1 MRPERSVFVHLGLLG
16 AAAVFAVGVW
26 TRDKAPKAL
35 AQAEVTVFSARPG
48 DIGRIDYEGKTKKV
62 ALERKEDKQGAYLV
76 GTVEKAAAAPKPAP
90 DAGAGAEGDEQ
101 PEAPPAGPATTTTV
115 ISVGA
120 GQKLLDALAP
130 FKALRAIGKVPDDR
144 AAEFGLAEPEG
155 SLTIG
160 YKSGAKK
167 LVVGGATPGGADR
180 YVRDEATGEVYVLKG
195 DVYRDLDSA
204 DQRLVE
210 RDLHEWK
217 EPEVAKAKI
226 SAGGKTR
233 EVVRGGADGK
243 KFWADGA
250 APATNDETVGNWMSK
265 LDRLKPT
272 EYVLAAPEGQE
283 AVVRI
288 DYASSGNPNL
298 GYVELVKVPGKDG
311 GKAEW
316 YVTSERLRAYG
327 KVAANNAEQVEQDI
341 GAVVK

>member
-16 AAAVFAVGVW
+16 AAAVLAVGVW
-26 TRDKAPKAL
+26 TRDKAPKAM
-35 AQAEVTVFSARPG
+35 AQSEVTVWSGRPG
-48 DIGRIDYEGKTKKV
+48 DVTRIDYEGKTKKV

-76 GTVEKAAAAPKPAP
+76 GTVEKSAAPPKPAADP
-90 DAGAGAEGDEQ
+90 DAEPEEQ
-101 PEAPPAGPATTTTV
+101 PEAPPGAPTTTTV
-115 ISVGA
+115 VSVGA

-130 FKALRAIGKVPDDR
+130 LKALRAIGKVPDDR
-144 AAEFGLAEPEG
+144 AAEFGLGEPEG
-155 SLTIG
+155 SLTVG
-160 YKSGAKK
+160 YKSGPRK
-167 LVVGGATPGGADR
+167 LVIGGPTPGGADR
-180 YVRDEATGEVYVLKG
+180 YVRDEASGEVYVLKG

-204 DQRLVE
+204 EQRLVE

-217 EPEVAKAKI
+217 EPEIAKAKI
-226 SAGGKTR
+226 SAGGKAR
-233 EVVRGGADGK
+233 EVVRGGSGDGK

-250 APATNDETVGNWMSK
+250 SPGTNDETVGNWISK
-265 LDRLKPT
+265 LDRLRPT

-283 AVVRI
+283 SVVRV
-288 DYASSGNPNL
+288 DYASSGNPSL
-298 GYVELVKVPGKDG
+298 GYVELVKVPAKDG